1 MKNWFFMPLTAAF
14 LIIGSSKIQGQP
26 RLVVFIAVDQGMPEL
41 LGKYDHLFTGGYR
54 WLIDNG
60 IQFSEAYHEHGYTVT
75 GPGHFVLST
84 GQYPGTGGVIGNY
97 WFDRKTNQGWYC
109 VKDTTS
115 TVLKDGSM
123 GLSYQNIEADALG
136 DWMKEADLESKVVSI
151 AGKDRASIL
160 LGGKKPDAAL
170 WYDRAGGWTS
180 STYYHSS
187 LPRWVQNFNSQ
198 LNIASFVDS
207 TWQRLASEDIYT
219 SNTRADNFYGE
230 TDWTMSK
237 GYSPTFP
244 IDFKERGTE
253 SIISSYAYIPFGDDT
268 LLKLGLT
275 AVNEYRMG
283 KDEIP
288 DILFLGLS
296 AADGVGHS
304 FGPHSHEQLD
314 NYLRLDKNLGAF
326 IQKLESEVGSGKVLY
341 VLSSDHGALGL
352 PEYLKSQGID
362 AGRIPKPTRDSLFTL
377 VLETIDKEVGP
388 NKVNVYGN
396 FFYFNTSMGFF
407 EKRKATKI
415 LKSILIKIPGIESI
429 SSKSEL
435 LKGKNSNIDIRLKNM
450 VHSQKSPDIYLIP
463 KKYWTWIYPSG
474 ASHGSPYDYDA
485 HVPLI
490 FARAGQKAKVKS
502 VRVKTVDVAPTVA
515 KILNIDFP
523 KSIDGKALDLDE

>member
-1 MKNWFFMPLTAAF
+1 MRKCLFMPLIAVF
-14 LIIGSSKIQGQP
+14 LFIGCSKLQSQP

-41 LGKYDHLFTGGYR
+41 LEKYDHLFTGGYR
-54 WLIDNG
+54 WLKDNG

-97 WFDRKTNQGWYC
+97 WFDRETNQGWYC

-136 DWMKEADLESKVVSI
+136 DWMKEANLESKVVSV

-244 IDFKERGTE
+244 IDFKERGAE
-253 SIISSYAYIPFGDDT
+253 SIISSYHYVPFGDNT
-268 LLKLGLT
+268 VLRLGLT
-275 AVNEYRMG
+275 AVNEYHMG

-352 PEYLKSQGID
+352 PEYLQSQGID
-362 AGRIPKPTRDSLFTL
+362 SGRIPKPKRDSLFTL
-377 VLETIDKEVGP
+377 VTNEIDKQIGP
-388 NKVNVYGN
+388 GKVTRYGN
-396 FFYFNTSMGFF
+396 FFYYNNSINPM
-407 EKRKATKI
+407 EREVATEI
-415 LKSILIKIPGIESI
+415 LKSHLSKLEGIHTVITKEDM
-429 SSKSEL
+429 
-435 LKGKNSNIDIRLKNM
+435 LKGGNSVFKMRLKNM
-450 VHSQKSPDIYLIP
+450 VHPEKSPDVYLIT
-463 KKYWTWIYPSG
+463 KKYWTWKYPVG

-490 FARAGQKAKVKS
+490 FARGGQKAIVKS
-502 VRVKTVDVAPTVA
+502 VRVKTVDIAPTVA
-515 KILNIDFP
+515 RILKIDFP
-523 KSIDGKALDLDE
+523 KSIDGEALSIE